1 MVDPG
6 GTPPNPSQVWL
17 TAPGAARTQKV
28 VGGFTVVSTL
38 LAGTL
43 GVVHADAA
51 WQVVL
56 WVVASVV
63 VVLLGVGI
71 AARAGEDAR
80 ATVALRATGV
90 ATRAEVLS
98 AEENAGE
105 DDVSYALTLWVALPG
120 GAGFQ
125 AVHSCG
131 NHTCVSAAQRSD
143 AVLEVLVDPVVRT
156 WAVVH

>member
-1 MVDPG
+1 MTGPR
-6 GTPPNPSQVWL
+6 
-17 TAPGAARTQKV
+17 AAVVQKV

-43 GVVHADAA
+43 GVVYADAA

-63 VVLLGVGI
+63 VVLIGVGI
-71 AARAGEDAR
+71 GARAGEDAR

-90 ATRAEVLS
+90 ASRAEVLE
-98 AEENAGE
+98 AVENAGE
-105 DDVSYALTLWVALPG
+105 EDVSFALTLWVALPG

-125 AVHSCG
+125 VVHSCG
-131 NHTCVSAAQRSD
+131 NQTCVTAAQRSG
-143 AVLEVLVDPVVRT
+143 AVLEVLVDPVGRT